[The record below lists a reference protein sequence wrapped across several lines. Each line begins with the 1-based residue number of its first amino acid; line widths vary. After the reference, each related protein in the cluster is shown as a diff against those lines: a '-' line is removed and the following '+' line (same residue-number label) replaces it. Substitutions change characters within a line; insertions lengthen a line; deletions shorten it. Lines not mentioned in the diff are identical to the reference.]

1 MIRECFKTNIGII
14 FDAHMLMH
22 EIGLDIDSIFKA
34 PPPLPPK
41 TLQLAGPSNE
51 LEGFSLAR
59 IPVAVISG
67 LGSPFRWVWAKLP
80 RLRSHTPPKVPFTL
94 ERPGFVSEGEAKE
107 ELDDALS
114 PIYDQLDKHYYWSV
128 MEWVPCKLPLFPNP
142 SPSAAMSS
150 YGA

>member
-14 FDAHMLMH
+14 FDAHMLEH
-22 EIGLDIDSIFKA
+22 EIGLDIKSIFKA
-34 PPPLPPK
+34 PSPLPPAA
-41 TLQLAGPSNE
+41 LRLARPNNE
-51 LEGFSLAR
+51 LEGFSLRR

-80 RLRSHTPPKVPFTL
+80 RLRSKAPSKIFNVDDQPRFI
-94 ERPGFVSEGEAKE
+94 SEGEAKE

-114 PIYDQLDKHYYWSV
+114 PIYDQLDKHFYWKV

-150 YGA
+150 SGA